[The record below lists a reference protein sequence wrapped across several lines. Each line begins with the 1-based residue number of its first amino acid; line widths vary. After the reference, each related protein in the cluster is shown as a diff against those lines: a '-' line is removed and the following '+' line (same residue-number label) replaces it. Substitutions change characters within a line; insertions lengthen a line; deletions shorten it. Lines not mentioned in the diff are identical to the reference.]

1 MNALL
6 TMIVFWLST
15 EFGLPAIYEHPRV
28 EFVPPAKIAS
38 LYYRGFASRRLE
50 AAPRVSSQRVIV
62 SVYDDAT
69 KTIYLPEGW
78 TGTTPAELSILV
90 HEMVH
95 HLQNLGKLKF
105 ACPQEREQLAY
116 KAQERWLSLFG
127 GSLLHD
133 FEIDRLT
140 LLVTTRCAY

>member
-1 MNALL
+1 MRLGGSRPAPIL
-6 TMIVFWLST
+6 T
-15 EFGLPAIYEHPRV
+15 G
-28 EFVPPAKIAS
+28 
-38 LYYRGFASRRLE
+38 
-50 AAPRVSSQRVIV
+50 QRVIV

-78 TGTTPAELSILV
+78 TGATPAELSILV

-95 HLQNLGKLKF
+95 HLQNTGRLKF
-105 ACPQEREQLAY
+105 ECLQEREQLAY
-116 KAQERWLSLFG
+116 RAQEQWLSLFG

-140 LLVTTRCAY
+140 ILVTTRCGH

>member
-6 TMIVFWLST
+6 TVIVFWLST
-15 EFGLPAIYEHPRV
+15 EFGLPAIYQHPRV
-28 EFVPPAKIAS
+28 EFVPPAKIGS
-38 LYYRGFASRRLE
+38 LHDRGFASRRLE
-50 AAPRVSSQRVIV
+50 AAQSQSGQRMTV
-62 SVYDDAT
+62 SVYDDAA

-78 TGTTPAELSILV
+78 TGGTPAELSILI

-95 HLQNLGKLKF
+95 HLQNLGERKF

-116 KAQERWLSLFG
+116 EAQERWLHLFG

-133 FEIDRLT
+133 FEIDQLT